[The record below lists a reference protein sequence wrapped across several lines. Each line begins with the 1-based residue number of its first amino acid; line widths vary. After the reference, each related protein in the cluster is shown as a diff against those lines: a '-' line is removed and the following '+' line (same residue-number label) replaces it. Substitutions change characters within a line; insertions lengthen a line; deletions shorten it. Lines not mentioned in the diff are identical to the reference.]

1 MDIDLRLPSG
11 DHDKEGEEPNGVD
24 NMLSEVKLHNGDAET
39 GNVVDVAEEILS
51 IEGGDVNS
59 PTPTTF
65 KEDTNLEPLS
75 GMEFE
80 SHGAAYSFYQEYAR
94 SMGFN
99 TAIQNSRRSKT
110 SREFIDAKFACSR
123 YGTKREYDKSFNRP
137 RSRQTKQDPENGT
150 SRRLCSKTDCKAS
163 MHVKRR
169 PDGKWVIHSF
179 VKEHNHGL
187 LPAQAVS
194 EQTRRMYAAMA
205 QQFAE
210 YKNVAGLKNDP
221 KNSFDKGR
229 NLGLEAGETKI
240 LFDFFTKMQNMNSNF
255 FYAVDLG
262 EDQRLK
268 NLFWA
273 DAKSRHDYGNFSD
286 VVSFDTTYVRNKY
299 KMPLALFVGV
309 NQHYQFMLL
318 GCALIS
324 DESTATYSWLMQTW
338 LGAMGGQTPKVII
351 TDQDKAMKQVIAEV
365 FPSAHHCL
373 FLWNILGKVS
383 ENLGSVI
390 KQNENFMAKFDKCIF
405 RSWTENEFGKRWW
418 KILDRFELRENE
430 WMQSLYEDR
439 EQWVPIY
446 MRGAFLA
453 GMSTVLRSESTNSH
467 FDKHVHK
474 KTTVQEF
481 VRQYEPILQDRY
493 EEEAKADSDTWNKQP
508 SLKSPSPLEKSVS
521 GVYTHAVFKK
531 FQVEILGVVACH
543 PKMESQDEISVSFR
557 VQDLEKHQDFTV
569 LWNQMR
575 LEVSCICRLYEYK
588 GFLCRHALVVLQM
601 CQQSAIPSQ
610 YILKRWTKDAKS
622 KHLLGEESEKVQSR
636 VQRYNDLCQRALKLS
651 EEASLSQE
659 SYNIAFRALGE
670 VFGNCISI
678 NNSNK
683 SLVEAGTSTT
693 HGLLCIE
700 DDNQNRS
707 MTKTNKKKNQTKKR
721 KVNSE
726 QEITTDGP
734 QDSLQQMD
742 KLSSRAVAL
751 EGYYGTQQGVPGM
764 VQLNLMA
771 PTRDNYYSNQQTI
784 QGLGQLNSIAP
795 SHDGYYGTQ
804 QSMHGLGQMDF
815 FRTPTGFAYS
825 IRACMRN
832 NFLTVRQFTF
842 GNSFLNHVAI
852 EVSTTAS
859 FLGRRGRMNIY
870 FVMQQE
876 RFISTEAEISVNNE
890 IKWGNI
896 GGVADE
902 TRIGDA
908 AAVDSPKGLLLC
920 LKGIHE
926 ESYSFYQEYAKS
938 TAFATSIKNTGD
950 QLLRRRL
957 QGQHACEEYK
967 GPNGKWIIHEFV
979 NEHNHELSPALAYHF
994 RIHRN
999 CGGYQ
1004 NSGFVKSEMNTQFGK
1019 GRCLALDE
1027 GDAQAVLEYFKSI
1040 KKENANFYAIDSNEE
1055 QRLRNYCLF

>member
-467 FDKHVHK
+467 FDKH
-474 KTTVQEF
+474 
-481 VRQYEPILQDRY
+481 YEPILQDRY

-521 GVYTHAVFKK
+521 GYSRNSK
-531 FQVEILGVVACH
+531 FEVLGVVACH

-575 LEVSCICRLYEYK
+575 LEACSGCSSNVSTICHPITIYFEK
-588 GFLCRHALVVLQM
+588 VD
-601 CQQSAIPSQ
+601 
-610 YILKRWTKDAKS
+610 KRCKEQTS
-622 KHLLGEESEKVQSR
+622 FREESEKVQSR

-721 KVNSE
+721 K
-726 QEITTDGP
+726 EITTDGP

-825 IRACMRN
+825 IRDDPNACMRN

-890 IKWGNI
+890 MWGNI

-999 CGGYQ
+999 
-1004 NSGFVKSEMNTQFGK
+1004 SEMNTQFGK

-1040 KKENANFYAIDSNEE
+1040 KKENANFHAIDSNEE

>member
-11 DHDKEGEEPNGVD
+11 DHDKEGEEPNDVN
-24 NMLSEVKLHNGDAET
+24 NMLREVKLHNGDVEI
-39 GNVVDVAEEILS
+39 GNVVDVAEQVLS

-59 PTPTTF
+59 PTTSMGF
-65 KEDTNLEPLS
+65 KEDIKLEPLS

-150 SRRLCSKTDCKAS
+150 GRRSCSKTDCKAS

-169 PDGKWVIHSF
+169 SDGKWVIHSF
-179 VKEHNHGL
+179 VKEHNHEL

-194 EQTRRMYAAMA
+194 EQTRKMYAAMA
-205 QQFAE
+205 RQFAE
-210 YKNVAGLKNDP
+210 YKNVVGLKNDP
-221 KNSFDKGR
+221 KNPFDKGR

-240 LFDFFTKMQNMNSNF
+240 LLDFFTQMQNMNSNF

-273 DAKSRHDYGNFSD
+273 DAKSRHDYSNFSD
-286 VVSFDTTYVRNKY
+286 VVNFDTTYVRNKY

-318 GCALIS
+318 GCTLVS
-324 DESTATYSWLMQTW
+324 DESAATYSWLMQTW
-338 LGAMGGQTPKVII
+338 LRAMGGQAPKVII
-351 TDQDKAMKQVIAEV
+351 TDQDKAMKQVISEV
-365 FPSAHHCL
+365 FPNAHHC
-373 FLWNILGKVS
+373 FCLWNILGKVS
-383 ENLGSVI
+383 ENLGNVI
-390 KQNENFMAKFDKCIF
+390 KQDGNFMAKFDKCIF

-453 GMSTVLRSESTNSH
+453 GMSTVLRSESINSY
-467 FDKHVHK
+467 FDKYVHK

-481 VRQYEPILQDRY
+481 VRQYGLILQDRY

-508 SLKSPSPLEKSVS
+508 TLKSPSPLEKSVS
-521 GVYTHAVFKK
+521 GMYTHAVFKK
-531 FQVEILGVVACH
+531 FQVEVLGVVACH
-543 PKMESQDEISVSFR
+543 PKMESQDETSISFR
-557 VQDLEKHQDFTV
+557 VQDLEKEQDFTV
-569 LWNQMR
+569 LWNQTG

-588 GFLCRHALVVLQM
+588 GYLCRHALVVLQM

-622 KHLLGEESEKVQSR
+622 RHLLGEECEQVQSR

-659 SYNIAFRALGE
+659 SYNMAFRALE
-670 VFGNCISI
+670 EAFGNCISM

-683 SLVEAGTSTT
+683 NLVEAGTSAN

-707 MTKTNKKKNQTKKR
+707 VTKTNKKKNQTKKR
-721 KVNSE
+721 KV
-726 QEITTDGP
+726 G
-734 QDSLQQMD
+734 
-742 KLSSRAVAL
+742 
-751 EGYYGTQQGVPGM
+751 
-764 VQLNLMA
+764 
-771 PTRDNYYSNQQTI
+771 
-784 QGLGQLNSIAP
+784 GQK
-795 SHDGYYGTQ
+795 
-804 QSMHGLGQMDF
+804 
-815 FRTPTGFAYS
+815 
-825 IRACMRN
+825 
-832 NFLTVRQFTF
+832 
-842 GNSFLNHVAI
+842 
-852 EVSTTAS
+852 
-859 FLGRRGRMNIY
+859 RM
-870 FVMQQE
+870 
-876 RFISTEAEISVNNE
+876 
-890 IKWGNI
+890 
-896 GGVADE
+896 
-902 TRIGDA
+902 
-908 AAVDSPKGLLLC
+908 
-920 LKGIHE
+920 
-926 ESYSFYQEYAKS
+926 
-938 TAFATSIKNTGD
+938 
-950 QLLRRRL
+950 
-957 QGQHACEEYK
+957 
-967 GPNGKWIIHEFV
+967 
-979 NEHNHELSPALAYHF
+979 
-994 RIHRN
+994 
-999 CGGYQ
+999 
-1004 NSGFVKSEMNTQFGK
+1004 
-1019 GRCLALDE
+1019 
-1027 GDAQAVLEYFKSI
+1027 
-1040 KKENANFYAIDSNEE
+1040 
-1055 QRLRNYCLF
+1055 